1 MATITSEGGQLKVE
15 QGSNISYYP
24 LDDVTLTI
32 ITAKL
37 RILVRQKEMHAFTYA
52 DITAPAGADLEA
64 KADAI
69 AAFLGCGTGGGGG
82 GDASA
87 ANQLTEIAR
96 LDSILAKIEPILSW
110 GTRTQLTI
118 LDTGA
123 IKIPANANRKGL
135 RISNENGEDTYYTL
149 TDSAPTFEEDV
160 KLAKKETH
168 FFFNGESGTAAI
180 RFITKSGKSTIVT
193 YQEAT

>member
-82 GDASA
+82 DASA
-87 ANQLTEIAR
+87 ANQVTLIDE
-96 LDSILAKIEPILSW
+96 LKVLSW
-110 GTRTQLTI
+110 GSRSQITVT
-118 LDTGA
+118 DTGA
-123 IKIPANANRKGL
+123 IKIPANANRRGL
-135 RISNENGEDTYYTL
+135 RISNEKGEKCWYTL
-149 TDSAPTFEEDV
+149 NDEAPVKEEDI
-160 KLAKKETH
+160 KLDKEDSVI
-168 FFFNGESGTAAI
+168 FFHGEAGTDAI
-180 RFITKSGKSTIVT
+180 RFITDSGDTTIIT

>member
-24 LDDVTLTI
+24 LDDVSLTI

-69 AAFLGCGTGGGGG
+69 AALLGSHSVGGGGGG

-87 ANQLTEIAR
+87 ANQVLEIAELEGIAENTTKGNLTKLLTEANDLVHTYTW
-96 LDSILAKIEPILSW
+96 LD
-110 GTRTQLTI
+110 G
-118 LDTGA
+118 GA
-123 IKIPANANRKGL
+123 ADQ
-135 RISNENGEDTYYTL
+135 RI
-149 TDSAPTFEEDV
+149 
-160 KLAKKETH
+160 
-168 FFFNGESGTAAI
+168 
-180 RFITKSGKSTIVT
+180 STIVYSSTALALSVTETFT
-193 YQEAT
+193 YSGGAGTYHVATSTLS

>member
-1 MATITSEGGQLKVE
+1 MVTITAQGSDIKIDLGNGIIEYHPSGDLTQRTAGDKVE
-15 QGSNISYYP
+15 LYLNGDQIHSLKNTDFTSPSG
-24 LDDVTLTI
+24 
-32 ITAKL
+32 TAEQ
-37 RILVRQKEMHAFTYA
+37 I
-52 DITAPAGADLEA
+52 G
-64 KADAI
+64 DAI
-69 AAFLGCGTGGGGG
+69 ANLFSAGVGG

-110 GTRTQLTI
+110 GARTQLTI

-123 IKIPANANRKGL
+123 VKIPANANRKGL

>member
-1 MATITSEGGQLKVE
+1 MATITSQGGQLKVE

-69 AAFLGCGTGGGGG
+69 AALLGISGGGGG

-87 ANQLTEIAR
+87 ANQLTQISELQDISANTAR
-96 LDSILAKIEPILSW
+96 GNLTKLLTEANDLVHTYTWLDG
-110 GTRTQLTI
+110 GTSDQ
-118 LDTGA
+118 
-123 IKIPANANRKGL
+123 
-135 RISNENGEDTYYTL
+135 RI
-149 TDSAPTFEEDV
+149 
-160 KLAKKETH
+160 
-168 FFFNGESGTAAI
+168 
-180 RFITKSGKSTIVT
+180 STIVYSSTALSLSVTETFT
-193 YQEAT
+193 YNGSSGTYHVATSTLS